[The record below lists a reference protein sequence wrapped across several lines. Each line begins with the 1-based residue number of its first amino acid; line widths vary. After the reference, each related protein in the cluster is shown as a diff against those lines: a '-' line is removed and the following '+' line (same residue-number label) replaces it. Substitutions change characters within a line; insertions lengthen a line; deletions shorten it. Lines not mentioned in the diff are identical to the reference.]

1 MPPDLARWLSWSINF
16 SPRQGLPTS
25 DSKFKAGKSRCFRA
39 SKRKREV
46 ASQARTERRAIGH
59 RRTLRTSPAG
69 IVHTLHPWSLRPSL
83 VDGDQVDHMAK
94 FISYLATWSRSFLS
108 RISGVPVIP
117 KVAVG
122 NFQAATL
129 PYGPESRTAIS
140 AAPGTVPFQ
149 RRTVDHRRDRANVYR
164 GKRTSFRRRVAR
176 KTETESPGLDGL
188 GPGEWAE
195 HIGNACMTLMRWPI
209 DQVHW
214 EKESNSQT

>member
-59 RRTLRTSPAG
+59 RKTLRTSPAG

-117 KVAVG
+117 KSRL
-122 NFQAATL
+122 ATFKL
-129 PYGPESRTAIS
+129 PLCHMVQSHGRRSRLHR
-140 AAPGTVPFQ
+140 VPFPS
-149 RRTVDHRRDRANVYR
+149 RGAPSTTDETGRMCIEGRERASGVVWR
-164 GKRTSFRRRVAR
+164 GKLKRNLPGWMGWGRGSGPSTSGMPV
-176 KTETESPGLDGL
+176 
-188 GPGEWAE
+188 
-195 HIGNACMTLMRWPI
+195 
-209 DQVHW
+209 
-214 EKESNSQT
+214 